1 LELLGTDSGQPKRA
15 DFKKAYGNCKSNP
28 TKMVVLKNIFFI
40 QMHYRGEQGWMGQKK
55 NKITPSVTSY
65 IFLNI

>member
-28 TKMVVLKNIFFI
+28 TKMVVLKSEEVFFI
-40 QMHYRGEQGWMGQKK
+40 PMHYRGEQGWMGQKK
-55 NKITPSVTSY
+55 MK
-65 IFLNI
+65 